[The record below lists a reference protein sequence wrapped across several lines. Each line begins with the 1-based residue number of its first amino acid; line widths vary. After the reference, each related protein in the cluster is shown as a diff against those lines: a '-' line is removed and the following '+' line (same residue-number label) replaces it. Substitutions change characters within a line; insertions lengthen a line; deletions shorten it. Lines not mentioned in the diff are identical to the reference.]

1 LNNNTAS
8 TIMTFSQS
16 LDICGKLKIEM
27 KSFKY
32 NFLQANSKI
41 QLEKKLNRT
50 DPDSPF
56 RK

>member
-1 LNNNTAS
+1 LNNDTAS
-8 TIMTFSQS
+8 RIMTFSQS
-16 LDICGKLKIEM
+16 LGICGKLKIEM